1 MARLIATIFV
11 LTLSPIA
18 AGAHAAEPSSNPW
31 RTDVKVQSS
40 RNFDIPDESSKG
52 AGRSWES
59 RIFAGRELMPN
70 GVLGVGM
77 FGQKAEKGPLSAAT
91 ARDYSLRKQRK
102 AAVGFSLKF

>member
-1 MARLIATIFV
+1 
-11 LTLSPIA
+11 
-18 AGAHAAEPSSNPW
+18 
-31 RTDVKVQSS
+31 
-40 RNFDIPDESSKG
+40 
-52 AGRSWES
+52 
-59 RIFAGRELMPN
+59 MPN